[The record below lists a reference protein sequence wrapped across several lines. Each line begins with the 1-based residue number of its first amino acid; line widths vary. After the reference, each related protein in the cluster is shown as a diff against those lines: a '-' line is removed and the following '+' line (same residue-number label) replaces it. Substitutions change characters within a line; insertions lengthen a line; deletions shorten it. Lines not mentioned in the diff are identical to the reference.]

1 MRIFVKKLVW
11 TSVKLT
17 LILILT
23 ACAPKQQA
31 RPRVNADPTNET
43 ANIVITHSDEIRH
56 LKTEKNINVIE
67 VDSKVPGKGKEKVT
81 WVKSVVEIKNLKVQ
95 MNTGTKVIKVEGQA
109 LVRKQEQVDAELEVT
124 LNLTGK
130 INTETGESELKSE
143 DSKETKILTSARWL
157 CLNWSEK
164 EPSQCENYAVEVFIR
179 QGDKLYSAQF
189 DLNTPTEKKE
199 DDIDAPKN
207 PDGTTKIDDD
217 GDVIEDDP
225 TAEAEGTG
233 SYIMGD
239 IPSDLIGGAQP
250 IASNTP
256 VPVSEGTIGAVDAAK
271 PVEETQD
278 SAVTKIIQDQKVK
291 LEANTVAAKL
301 AKSEADAT
309 AIKLTK
315 AEADAAEA
323 KKNED
328 KAKQD
333 AAASKEK
340 ADKAKSE
347 LLAQQKLAKEAE
359 AKAEKEKT
367 EKAKAEAAE
376 AKKKAEQAQ
385 READAKAKADL
396 EAQIKLKADLEAKL
410 QADRKAK
417 EIKDAKEKADAEAKA
432 REAAK
437 AEAEVK
443 LKAAEAEKAEQD
455 KIKAAAKEKVENEAR
470 LKAAEAEKA
479 AKLKENKPADEKSKA
494 EVKPEPIAPPA
505 PEQKT
510 QNSSGEAGSR
520 NDELDQ
526 DTGGT
531 YGNPIVSYVVNSL
544 GKTNGGSQKSSVSLV
559 EKVSSLKDKAPTRE
573 VNTKQGTY
581 FGNPVMINFILDVS
595 YQLQKK
601 IVKDEEW
608 ISEVNDISRQRGGHL
623 TPHLSHQNGLDAD
636 MAYLIRDK
644 KSGYYGKDVVSGRG
658 VIQDFLLD
666 EQYEWFKVMN
676 QKHEGKVYCMF
687 VHRTIKSEMCRH
699 ARQKGEYFGENDPH
713 NNPLT
718 VEMLRRLQSRPSDH
732 DNHFHLRLKC
742 PENNKGCFQ
751 ANELSKGTGCG
762 KL

>member
-1 MRIFVKKLVW
+1 MW
-11 TSVKLT
+11 TAVKLT
-17 LILILT
+17 LILILA

-31 RPRVNADPTNET
+31 RPRISADSNNET

-56 LKTEKNINVIE
+56 LKTEKNVKVIE

-109 LVRKQEQVDAELEVT
+109 LVRKQEQVDVELEVN

-164 EPSQCENYAVEVFIR
+164 DPSQCENYAVEVFIR

-189 DLNTPTEKKE
+189 DLNTPPDKKE

-217 GDVIEDDP
+217 GDVTEDDP
-225 TAEAEGTG
+225 TAESEGKG

-250 IASNTP
+250 VASNTP
-256 VPVSEGTIGAVDAAK
+256 LPVSEGTLGTEDTTH
-271 PVEETQD
+271 PVKEVEK
-278 SAVTKIIQDQKVK
+278 SAVSKIIEDLKAK
-291 LEANTVAAKL
+291 AETNIAAAKL
-301 AKSEADAT
+301 AKVEADAT

-333 AAASKEK
+333 AAASKDK
-340 ADKAKSE
+340 AEKAKSE

-385 READAKAKADL
+385 KDAEAKAKADL
-396 EAQIKLKADLEAKL
+396 EAQEKLKADLEAKL

-417 EIKDAKEKADAEAKA
+417 EIKEAKEKADAEAKLKA
-432 REAAK
+432 EEAAK
-437 AEAEVK
+437 AETEAK
-443 LKAAEAEKAEQD
+443 LKAAEAEKEAKLKAEQTE
-455 KIKAAAKEKVENEAR
+455 KAAKEAK

-479 AKLKENKPADEKSKA
+479 AKLKENKSTDDKSKSD
-494 EVKPEPIAPPA
+494 VKPEPIAPPQ
-505 PEQKT
+505 PDQKA
-510 QNSSGEAGSR
+510 QNSSGNTSSN

-531 YGNPIVSYVVNSL
+531 YGNPVVSYVVNSL
-544 GKTNGGSQKSSVSLV
+544 GKTNSGSQKNSVSLV
-559 EKVSSLKDKAPTRE
+559 EKVSSLKEKAPTRE

-581 FGNPVMINFILDVS
+581 FGNPVMINFIIDVS

-636 MAYLIRDK
+636 IAYLIRDK

-666 EQYEWFKVMN
+666 EQYEWFKIMN